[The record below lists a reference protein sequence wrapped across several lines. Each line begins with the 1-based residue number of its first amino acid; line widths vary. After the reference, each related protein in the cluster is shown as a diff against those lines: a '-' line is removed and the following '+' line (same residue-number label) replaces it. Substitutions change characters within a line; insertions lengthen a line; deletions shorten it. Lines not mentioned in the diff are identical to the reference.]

1 MSDLGFAGAGGVGRP
16 FTIQDLFGALTAPTT
31 TSTTTASSIVNQYLD
46 DEDSVIVTDVL
57 TVTAFAPVGYDQGI
71 WQDGSWT

>member
-31 TSTTTASSIVNQYLD
+31 TATTTPSIVNQYLD
-46 DEDSVIVTDVL
+46 DEDAITVTDDATL
-57 TVTAFAPVGYDQGI
+57 TAFSPRGYDQEL
-71 WQDGSWT
+71 WQDGVWT